1 MNARRA
7 TSRWMADEMRR
18 LLFPV
23 RPAALDDYALTDTI
37 VEIDTEV
44 HLAVSEH
51 VSGMQLVAE
60 VTRIVRDVAN
70 E

>member
-37 VEIDTEV
+37 VEIDLEV
-44 HLAVSEH
+44 HLAVSER
-51 VSGMQLVAE
+51 VSGMQLTSE
-60 VTRIVRDVAN
+60 VTRIVRDIAKG
-70 E
+70 